1 LASRILAFSDLALS
15 DLASADQFDHGER
28 AVTWRS
34 DPVAVALAL
43 VLAVLLAV
51 TAPSWWFVPSRL
63 FLAPVLVALCVI
75 DLRERRLPDRIVLPS
90 VVVAFV
96 LLAGAALLDGAP
108 RLIGTAVLGA
118 LIFAGVLLVLHLAS
132 PAGMG
137 FGDVKLGL
145 LLGLYLGSVR
155 LSLVVW
161 GLLLGSL
168 IGVVMAVPVALRT
181 RDRRAGIPFGP
192 ALAAGTVIAL
202 VLG

>member
-1 LASRILAFSDLALS
+1 MTE
-15 DLASADQFDHGER
+15 GTG
-28 AVTWRS
+28 AVTWRR
-34 DPVAVALAL
+34 DPVAVAVAL
-43 VLAVLLAV
+43 VLAVVLAV

-90 VVVAFV
+90 VAVAFV

-118 LIFAGVLLVLHLAS
+118 IIFAGVLLALHLAS
-132 PAGMG
+132 PSGMG

-168 IGVVMAVPVALRT
+168 VGVVMAVPVALRT

-192 ALAAGTVIAL
+192 ALAAGTVVAL

>member
-1 LASRILAFSDLALS
+1 MSWLS
-15 DLASADQFDHGER
+15 DPIA
-28 AVTWRS
+28 
-34 DPVAVALAL
+34 VAVSI
-43 VLAVLLAV
+43 VLAVVLAV

-90 VVVAFV
+90 VAVAFV

-118 LIFAGVLLVLHLAS
+118 VIFAGVLFALHLAS
-132 PAGMG
+132 PSGMG

-168 IGVVMAVPVALRT
+168 VGVVMAVPVALRT
-181 RDRRAGIPFGP
+181 RNRSAGIPFGP
-192 ALAAGTVIAL
+192 ALAAGTVVAL

>member
-1 LASRILAFSDLALS
+1 MT
-15 DLASADQFDHGER
+15 ER
-28 AVTWRS
+28 TGAVTWLS
-34 DPVAVALAL
+34 DRVAVALAL
-43 VLAVLLAV
+43 VLAVVLAV

-75 DLRERRLPDRIVLPS
+75 DLQERRLPDRIVLPS
-90 VVVAFV
+90 VAVAFV

-118 LIFAGVLLVLHLAS
+118 ILFAGVLLVLHLAS
-132 PAGMG
+132 PSGMG

-155 LSLVVW
+155 VSLVLW
-161 GLLLGSL
+161 GLLAGSL

-192 ALAAGTVIAL
+192 ALAAGTVVAL
-202 VLG
+202 VVG